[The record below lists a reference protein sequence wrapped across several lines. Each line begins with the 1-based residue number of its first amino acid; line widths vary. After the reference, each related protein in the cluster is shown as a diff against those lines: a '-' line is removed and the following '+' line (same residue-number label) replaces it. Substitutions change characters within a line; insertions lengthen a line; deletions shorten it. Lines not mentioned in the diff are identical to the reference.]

1 MKDAKWVYEF
11 TLEDA
16 QKAYDLL
23 AMHHSELLNM
33 NHNLQEL
40 LRDRSVTKLLMWK
53 IRRLFT
59 QVIR

>member
-16 QKAYDLL
+16 QKAYNLL

-33 NHNLQEL
+33 NHNLQKQ
-40 LRDRSVTKLLMWK
+40 LRDRSVTNLLMWK
-53 IRRLFT
+53 IRCLFKKDWE
-59 QVIR
+59 

>member
-16 QKAYDLL
+16 QKAYNLL
-23 AMHHSELLNM
+23 AMHHSELLNE
-33 NHNLQEL
+33 NHDLQKQ
-40 LRDRSVTKLLMWK
+40 LRERSITKLLMWK

>member
-33 NHNLQEL
+33 NHNLQEE

>member
-16 QKAYDLL
+16 QKAYNLL

-33 NHNLQEL
+33 NHNLQEQ
-40 LRDRSVTKLLMWK
+40 LRDRSVTNLLMWK
-53 IRRLFT
+53 IRRLFKKDWE
-59 QVIR
+59 